1 MSSTTIKEIIIILI
15 TAWVAA
21 GVVNYLA
28 DVLPVKRK
36 LATPKCSRCDHAF
49 NIIYYILWPSKC
61 PSCGKKV
68 EIRHWVVRISL
79 MLLGMFAWLYGSGIA
94 LAFIPALLV
103 IIYFLLVVVID
114 IEHRL
119 IIHPVS
125 IFGAVLGFVIGF
137 SLHGIKVTLLG
148 GIAGFISM
156 LTLYLFGRIFMGWLD
171 RLRHRSSGEDALGFG
186 DVILGGVLGLFLGFP
201 GIFISIVLAIL
212 SAGVVSLI
220 YILVTLLK
228 REYHAN
234 LTIPYGPFLVLG
246 AFVMLFLRN
255 YLQIALSW

>member
-1 MSSTTIKEIIIILI
+1 
-15 TAWVAA
+15 
-21 GVVNYLA
+21 
-28 DVLPVKRK
+28 
-36 LATPKCSRCDHAF
+36 
-49 NIIYYILWPSKC
+49 
-61 PSCGKKV
+61 
-68 EIRHWVVRISL
+68 
-79 MLLGMFAWLYGSGIA
+79 MLLGMFAWLYGSGIE

-103 IIYFLLVVVID
+103 IIYFLLVAVID

-137 SLHGIKVTLLG
+137 SLHGINVTLLG
-148 GIAGFISM
+148 GIAGFICM
-156 LTLYLFGRIFMGWLD
+156 LMLYLFGRIFMGWLA

-228 REYHAN
+228 MEYHAN